1 MISLRLA
8 LLFSVLCQITA
19 LHPLRAADEEDVE
32 VEWEPNIYPHDN
44 LFPCLIIGTAR
55 AKLPEDFFASWQE
68 SQIGDPQGM
77 IGIMLSGAKKGQK
90 VEIALKGTEYF
101 EECVFKSTLKEDA
114 DDTMVHPKVPY
125 NFRALSRLDQP
136 TPVNL
141 TFSLKL
147 DGEDM
152 GTKTT
157 TVTLRSINDCLFGV
171 VEELDDEDSQTSDYS
186 WLFASYVN
194 ENHPWV
200 DKILKEALDTRIV
213 TSFDGY
219 QSNDPDQVLLQVFAI
234 WNVMQRR
241 GMRYSDI
248 TTTSV
253 ADEGVYSQHVRLFDE
268 SLNASQANCVDGSVL
283 LSALLRKIGLDVSL
297 VLVPGHMF
305 LAFHLDDETVVGLE
319 TTMMGSDDLPA
330 LKKESKYLQGD
341 LEELKNER
349 SFETFLAALEV
360 GNQALDESADKFESD
375 ELTHQIINL
384 SAARDAGILPIASGS
399 KD

>member
-1 MISLRLA
+1 MNYLRLG
-8 LLFSVLCQITA
+8 LWLSVLIGISSLA
-19 LHPLRAADEEDVE
+19 PLHATEAPAE

-44 LFPCLIIGTAR
+44 LFPCFIIGTAR
-55 AKLPEDFFASWQE
+55 GKLPEDLFASWPD
-68 SQIGDPQGM
+68 SQIGDPQGI
-77 IGIMLSGAKKGQK
+77 IGIMLAGAKKGQK
-90 VEIALKGTEYF
+90 VEVSVKATDF
-101 EECVFKSTLKEDA
+101 FDECVLKATLKEDA
-114 DDTMVHPKVPY
+114 NGILMHPKVPY
-125 NFRALSRLDQP
+125 NFRALSKVDQP

-141 TFSLKL
+141 TFSLKI

-200 DKILKEALDTRIV
+200 DKILKEALETGIV

-219 QSNDPDQVLLQVFAI
+219 QSNNQDQVLLQVFAI

-241 GMRYSDI
+241 GLRYSDI

-253 ADEGVYSQHVRLFDE
+253 EDEGVYSQHVRLFDE
-268 SLNASQANCVDGSVL
+268 SLNASQANCVDGTVL
-283 LSALLRKIGLDVSL
+283 LTAVLRKIGLDVSL

-305 LAFHLDDETVVGLE
+305 LAFSLDDETLLGLE
-319 TTMMGSDDLPA
+319 TTLMGADDLPA
-330 LKKESKYLQGD
+330 LSKNNKFLRGD

-349 SFETFLAALEV
+349 SFETFLAALDV
-360 GNQALDESADKFESD
+360 GTQALVENSEEFENG

-384 SAARDAGILPIASGS
+384 SVARNAGILPIASGS
-399 KD
+399 KE